1 MISNRAEKKLL
12 KAIEDEF
19 ENASI
24 TYGALYNSS
33 HEGFAIL
40 LEEIEEMESEKK
52 AFDISKIM
60 LWNAIKKNSFNDQKR
75 DLIEMEICAF
85 KMLKEN
91 LQVCAVI
98 EKFKETLENLEQKEK
113 QNEN

>member
-1 MISNRAEKKLL
+1 MISNRAEKKLF
-12 KAIEDEF
+12 KAIEDEL

-24 TYGALYNSS
+24 TYGALYHSS

-52 AFDISKIM
+52 AFDILKIM
-60 LWNAIKKNSFNDQKR
+60 LWNAIKKNSFDLQYK
-75 DLIEMEICAF
+75 DLIKMEICAF

-98 EKFKETLENLEQKEK
+98 EKFKKTLENLEEKEIK
-113 QNEN
+113 NED